1 MGIYARIG
9 IDVGSRIWKCLR
21 KPDAIVLPILIGARP
36 LNVGGEKKDRGIVDS
51 YLARSPMLNYANSL
65 CHLALVVA
73 ERTDDGISFKINNSL
88 YTYSSS
94 DIIRRVK
101 RNIVRNS
108 GWTDGRKIRFVE
120 ERWQDVSQQL
130 YASNTCGLHMIL
142 NIWAHVLSMEVNPRW
157 EPTEALYED
166 AVRLVRLLRSYVG
179 TLARKRLRAECLKRS
194 SPIYNLDNLAK
205 RPATKRCVSRVLAPP
220 KWTLGLLPEHAKTRQ
235 LQRLVR
241 LPVVRD
247 LEFRPNVV
255 LPDPWTHSTSVGSA
269 ILFRRGAVASEPC
282 TNCARGNGRFPL
294 CVHIEPDK
302 KAVFPKEPYHG
313 TCANCLSNGA
323 KYCSI
328 SESSVTTSSS
338 LATNTQQDFLTE
350 CRLDK
355 SSWRAT
361 SQVLSDV
368 YQAHNRNKNV
378 AKQRPPWH
386 FKVGMWWP
394 QWFPV

>member
-142 NIWAHVLSMEVNPRW
+142 NI
-157 EPTEALYED
+157 
-166 AVRLVRLLRSYVG
+166 
-179 TLARKRLRAECLKRS
+179 
-194 SPIYNLDNLAK
+194 
-205 RPATKRCVSRVLAPP
+205 
-220 KWTLGLLPEHAKTRQ
+220 
-235 LQRLVR
+235 
-241 LPVVRD
+241 
-247 LEFRPNVV
+247 
-255 LPDPWTHSTSVGSA
+255 
-269 ILFRRGAVASEPC
+269 
-282 TNCARGNGRFPL
+282 
-294 CVHIEPDK
+294 
-302 KAVFPKEPYHG
+302 
-313 TCANCLSNGA
+313 
-323 KYCSI
+323 
-328 SESSVTTSSS
+328 
-338 LATNTQQDFLTE
+338 
-350 CRLDK
+350 
-355 SSWRAT
+355 
-361 SQVLSDV
+361 
-368 YQAHNRNKNV
+368 
-378 AKQRPPWH
+378 
-386 FKVGMWWP
+386 
-394 QWFPV
+394 